1 MRKAD
6 PRVKLLWVTLCTTQA
21 LLFSRPAWMAGLCLF
36 SSAGALLL
44 GADLKAFIVRLR
56 RFLSLLL
63 TVALVQVLFVRS
75 GTPLI
80 MIRDFTLI
88 THDGLSR
95 GMSTAMRFFVILCSA
110 SVMAGEN
117 NRRVIA
123 ALTKMGVPYI
133 FSFMLMISL
142 RFLPFFSDAFSDAMT
157 AIQLRGIQ
165 PGNIR
170 LGKKL
175 RLYGS
180 LIMPVVAD
188 AVAKAQD
195 LATVME
201 ARGFGAMNKRTSYV
215 QVVMTPV
222 DWLCVAVLIGIGV
235 TAFWCYYL

>member
-21 LLFSRPAWMAGLCLF
+21 LFFSRPVWMAGLCLF
-36 SSAGALLL
+36 SLAGALLM
-44 GADLKAFIVRLR
+44 GADLKAFAARFR

-63 TVALVQVLFVRS
+63 TITLIQMLFVRS
-75 GTPLI
+75 GVPLLA
-80 MIRDFTLI
+80 IREYTII
-88 THDGLSR
+88 TYDGLLR
-95 GMSTAMRFFVILCSA
+95 GINTAMRLFVILCSA

-133 FSFMLMISL
+133 FSFMLMTAL
-142 RFLPFFSDAFSDAMT
+142 RFLPFFGAAFSDAMT

-165 PGNIR
+165 PKKIR

-180 LIMPVVAD
+180 LMMPVVAD

-201 ARGFGAMNKRTSYV
+201 ARGFGAMAKRTSYIR
-215 QVVMTPV
+215 VVMTPV
-222 DWLCVAVLIGIGV
+222 DWLYVAVLIGIGGI
-235 TAFWCYYL
+235 TFWCYYL